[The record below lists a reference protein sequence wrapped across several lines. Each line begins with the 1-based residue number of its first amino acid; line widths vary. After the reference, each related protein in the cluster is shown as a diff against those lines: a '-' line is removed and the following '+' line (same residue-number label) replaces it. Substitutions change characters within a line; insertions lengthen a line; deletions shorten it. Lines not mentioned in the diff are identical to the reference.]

1 MLETPTR
8 MFPWRNFRE
17 HLFWRTTANG
27 CFCILLKISIK
38 DVRQSPKYSSAKV
51 LHGHIGPTK
60 HISKTR
66 RPNMHFC
73 LYLWW
78 ICCKYTTSKN
88 RTILEET
95 DYSNWI
101 VAGNS
106 VKLSKQQHYYWCF
119 AEKSPAFFKVQ
130 LDSWFSYMGFF
141 TWTKFW
147 IDYSPGHS

>member
-1 MLETPTR
+1 MKYSQGNTCVGDSNTDASL
-8 MFPWRNFRE
+8 WILRNFRE
-17 HLFWRTTANG
+17 HLFWRTTATG

-66 RPNMHFC
+66 RRNMHFC

-88 RTILEET
+88 RTVLEET

-106 VKLSKQQHYYWCF
+106 MKLSKQSTLLLMFCWKISGIFQG
-119 AEKSPAFFKVQ
+119 AT
-130 LDSWFSYMGFF
+130 G
-141 TWTKFW
+141 
-147 IDYSPGHS
+147 